1 MMHPDW
7 KSICQQFI
15 EATSYKV
22 GDLEKGWASK
32 YDFSTA
38 PPKYLRYEDA
48 LIHIPLGVPDFPE
61 SINIWEI
68 LKTRRTMRN
77 FTEVPL
83 SLNELNIL
91 LWGTQGITATHDG
104 YELRTTPSAGGLSPI
119 ETYLMVNNVEGL
131 EQGLYHLDVERWT
144 LEGLKLE
151 DVSEVAYLLTENQE
165 MTRHCAVNFIWTAV
179 LDRTEDKY
187 KERAYRYIFWDSGI
201 VSQNLQIVGTGLGL
215 GVATIGHLMD
225 ENMNDYLGINGRNHM
240 SMLMAS
246 VGHVSE
252 LGWEYNRRYKK

>member
-1 MMHPDW
+1 MHPDW
-7 KSICQQFI
+7 KNICQQFI
-15 EATSYKV
+15 QATSYKI

-32 YDFSTA
+32 YDFSKA

-48 LIHIPLGVPDFPE
+48 LVHIPLGEPDFPAAL
-61 SINIWEI
+61 NIWEI
-68 LKTRRTMRN
+68 LKNRRTMRN
-77 FTEVPL
+77 FNEVPL

-91 LWGTQGITATHDG
+91 LWGTQGNTARNEG
-104 YELRTTPSAGGLSPI
+104 YELRTTPSAGALYPI

-151 DVSEVAYLLTENQE
+151 DVSEVAYLFTEEQE
-165 MTRHCAVNFIWTAV
+165 MTRHATVNFVWTAV
-179 LDRTEDKY
+179 LERTEDKY
-187 KERAYRYIFWDSGI
+187 KERAYRYILWDSGI
-201 VSQNLQIVGTGLGL
+201 VSQNLQIVGNALEL
-215 GVATIGHLMD
+215 GVTTIGHLMD
-225 ENMNDYLGINGRNHM
+225 EDMNEYLGIDGTNHL

-252 LGWEYNRRYKK
+252 LGWEYNRRYRK